1 MIKKTIIL
9 VFIFIA
15 CRVNLVAQN
24 FYNKIVFLG
33 NFDPTDTVYIF
44 TKKEHLNYTI
54 TFDSTRILLQ
64 GLIGMTYSK
73 SIPDVRKIII
83 IFKGKIYIQRN
94 NSPSR
99 QITIYKTKKNRLIIK
114 KKKRQLYL

>member
-44 TKKEHLNYTI
+44 TKKET
-54 TFDSTRILLQ
+54 LL
-64 GLIGMTYSK
+64 LVKPYNK
-73 SIPDVRKIII
+73 
-83 IFKGKIYIQRN
+83 
-94 NSPSR
+94 
-99 QITIYKTKKNRLIIK
+99 YKFI
-114 KKKRQLYL
+114 